1 MPQSCEAN
9 IMPLERCANSSI
21 SCLIEQVASHHGEQP
36 RETTMVFSLTG
47 CPTWKAEL

>member
-21 SCLIEQVASHHGEQP
+21 SFLINQVASHQGMQP
-36 RETTMVFSLTG
+36 LKTTMVFSPTG
-47 CPTWKAEL
+47 CPIWEAEL